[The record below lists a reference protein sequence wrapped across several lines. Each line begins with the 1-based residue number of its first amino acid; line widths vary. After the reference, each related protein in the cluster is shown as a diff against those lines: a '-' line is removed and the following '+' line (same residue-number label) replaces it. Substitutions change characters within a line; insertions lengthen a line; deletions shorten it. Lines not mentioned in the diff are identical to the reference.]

1 VTSLRPQNAELQR
14 NLSSAAVLRRAQ
26 RHKARFELMFERRVV
41 LTSQAGEASSR
52 AQAGSTALF
61 DKGAPRNYSVLP
73 GHGSFRTTSRY
84 SAQHSPVR

>member
-1 VTSLRPQNAELQR
+1 MCPQNAELLR
-14 NLSSAAVLRRAQ
+14 NLSSHCRSSPRAQ

>member
-1 VTSLRPQNAELQR
+1 
-14 NLSSAAVLRRAQ
+14 
-26 RHKARFELMFERRVV
+26 MFERRVV

-73 GHGSFRTTSRY
+73 GPGSFRTPVLP
-84 SAQHSPVR
+84 AGVPWVAHELVGCAHSVRLRNGAREGHVCP